1 MAENQRLE
9 PGKNKEGIKM
19 QVDSKLIIK
28 FPGYIAVVYLNELQ
42 AMLSQNKD
50 LWAEAIRR
58 GKAEGRYQKEQNR
71 TGKGGVDRE

>member
-1 MAENQRLE
+1 MQID
-9 PGKNKEGIKM
+9 NKL
-19 QVDSKLIIK
+19 VIK

-58 GKAEGRYQKEQNR
+58 GKAESRFQKEQQR
-71 TGKGGVDRE
+71 LGKGGQTTSG